1 MTSVNKNA
9 RVGWT
14 MRYVFGNPKAPLV
27 KDLMGIHTQDDLISY
42 IRRHNIQPPSAPR
55 AQAVQMMNLAGRF
68 NEMPEQFSRV
78 LMKYLLKLGH
88 TADRVTLN
96 EAVKSVIWTI
106 DIDYKYYD
114 VDYGRNYA
122 NAIKM
127 IAQLLEENADDEMK
141 RDINDA
147 MNEALEEMENAIDES
162 NYMI

>member
-1 MTSVNKNA
+1 
-9 RVGWT
+9 
-14 MRYVFGNPKAPLV
+14 
-27 KDLMGIHTQDDLISY
+27 
-42 IRRHNIQPPSAPR
+42 
-55 AQAVQMMNLAGRF
+55 
-68 NEMPEQFSRV
+68 MPEQFSRV

-127 IAQLLEENADDEMK
+127 IAQILEENADDEMK

-162 NYMI
+162 NYLI